1 MSPIIRNV
9 IAVFLGVIIGAIV
22 NSSIVS
28 LGAGWFDL
36 PKGVDPNDVQS
47 IKENIGSFEAKHFL
61 NPFLAHSI
69 GTLTGAIVATII
81 AASHK
86 MKFALVIGA
95 VFLVGGIMMV
105 TMIGGPIWFI
115 LVDLLLAYLP
125 FAYLG
130 GKIGGAK
137 KPY

>member
-1 MSPIIRNV
+1 MSPVIRNV

-28 LGAGWFDL
+28 LGSSWFDL
-36 PKGVDPNDVQS
+36 PEGVDPNNVQS
-47 IKENIGSFEAKHFL
+47 LKDHINSFEAKHFL

-69 GTLTGAIVATII
+69 GTLAGAFVAAFI
-81 AASHK
+81 AATHK

-105 TMIGGPIWFI
+105 TIIGGPIWFI
-115 LVDLLLAYLP
+115 LADLLLAYLP
-125 FAYLG
+125 FAFFG
-130 GKIGGAK
+130 GKLGGAK